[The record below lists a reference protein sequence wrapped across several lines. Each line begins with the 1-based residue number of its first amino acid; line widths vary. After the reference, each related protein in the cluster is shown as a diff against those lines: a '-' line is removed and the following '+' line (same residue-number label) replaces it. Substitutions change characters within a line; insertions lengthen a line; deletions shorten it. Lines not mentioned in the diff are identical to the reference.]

1 MFKPR
6 LNFNSALSAETSTA
20 MAICESVNTPFS
32 LSLWIVLKHEQWDEV
47 LKRVCNPLDYDD
59 TRSFRDDYLIS
70 SLLKK
75 SPNIPLGIDRKQV
88 AIDSF
93 WESEKTCASFNKK
106 LASNEF
112 IFGLY
117 ETKKELHKILGSLT
131 GNELSY
137 VESRFR
143 FGPGAQAFQRG
154 TGSTAADKFAKNIV
168 LTTGLI
174 PFYRT
179 ILGEEWWKHQT
190 SPEVVRGNEFT
201 VVPKNA
207 KTDRGICKEPTLNS
221 FVQLGIGS
229 LIRSKLMRNG
239 IDLNDQTRNQRF
251 AKRAYD
257 EGFATIDLSKASDSV
272 SKGLVEYLL
281 PARWFHLVNCCRSAS
296 THIEGQW
303 HSLEKFSS
311 MGNGYTFELESV
323 LFLALARSVVPK
335 DEWRNICVYGD
346 DLIVPKSYASDLVDT
361 LNSLG
366 FEVNTEKSYLA
377 GNFFESCGADFF
389 KGQPVRPFYL
399 RKDAL
404 NDNGI
409 PQGLQIAN
417 ALRLYSRR
425 IMHDSFCD
433 KRFLPVWVS
442 LVKKVPRAW
451 RNCRG
456 PVDFGDTVLL
466 SSSDEAPH
474 VLPKHGHEGRI
485 VRHISLSVRKRLV
498 TNYGIGFVLL
508 QSAGNSENP
517 TYGKL
522 PISRLFGSPKTS
534 RSLVKSWDH
543 GLCWE

>member
-6 LNFNSALSAETSTA
+6 LTFNSALSAETSTA
-20 MAICESVNTPFS
+20 MAICESVDSPLA
-32 LSLWIVLKHEQWDEV
+32 LSLFLVLKYEQWDEV
-47 LKRVCNPLDYDD
+47 LKRRCNPLDYEDVS
-59 TRSFRDDYLIS
+59 SFRDDYLIA

-75 SPNIPLGIDRKQV
+75 SPNIPLGINRKQV

-93 WESEKTCASFNKK
+93 WESEQTCAKFNKK
-106 LASNEF
+106 INSNDF
-112 IFGLY
+112 IFGLH
-117 ETKKELHKILGSLT
+117 ETKNELHKILGPLT
-131 GNELSY
+131 SRELSY
-137 VESRFR
+137 VESSFR

-154 TGSTAADKFAKNIV
+154 TGATAADKFTKNIV

-174 PFYRT
+174 PFYRS

-190 SPEVVRGNEFT
+190 EPEIVRGNEFT
-201 VVPKNA
+201 VVPKDA

-239 IDLNDQTRNQRF
+239 INLNDQTRNQTY
-251 AKRAYD
+251 AKRAFSD
-257 EGFATIDLSKASDSV
+257 GFATIDLSKASDSV

-281 PARWFHLVNCCRSAS
+281 PSRWFHLLNCCRSAS

-311 MGNGYTFELESV
+311 MGNGYTFELESA
-323 LFLALARSVVPK
+323 LFLAMARSVVPRE
-335 DEWRNICVYGD
+335 EWREICVYGD
-346 DLIVPKSYASDLVDT
+346 DLIVPKQYASKLVDT

-399 RKDAL
+399 RKDTL

-409 PQGLQIAN
+409 PQALQIAN
-417 ALRLYSRR
+417 ALRLYARR
-425 IMHDSFCD
+425 IKFDSYCD
-433 KRFLPVWVS
+433 KRFLPIWIS
-442 LVKKVPRAW
+442 LVKRVPKAW
-451 RNCRG
+451 RECRG
-456 PVDFGDTVLL
+456 PINFGDTVLL
-466 SSSDEAPH
+466 SSHDEARL
-474 VLPKHGHEGRI
+474 VEPKHGHEGRI
-485 VRHISLSVRKRLV
+485 VKHISLSVRKRLV
-498 TNYGIGFVLL
+498 TTYGIGFVCL
-508 QSAGNSENP
+508 QSAGNTENP
-517 TYGKL
+517 TYGHL
-522 PISRLFGSPKTS
+522 PISRLFGRPKTS
-534 RSLVKSWDH
+534 RSLVHSWDH